1 MMTLSAIDQAL
12 DFALAGILFG
22 SVTWIAAAFSIFVV
36 THKRKQKRTSTLAAL
51 PAARVKPMLAP
62 ASVPLLQLE
71 SASVPLL
78 QAEPLQVEP
87 LQVEPGIE
95 IIIEQQT
102 PKVHSSQLHS
112 SQPPSVSAPA
122 PKTQKPTVQ
131 KLEIVCEPVNWKKWK
146 VADLRK
152 ASFAKSFGVRTRPI
166 GSKRNLPKADL
177 IAQYEQQLKRLT
189 KAADKEVGR
198 VESVA

>member
-12 DFALAGILFG
+12 DVALAGILFG

-78 QAEPLQVEP
+78 QPEPLQAEP
-87 LQVEPGIE
+87 SLE

-102 PKVHSSQLHS
+102 PRVRS
-112 SQPPSVSAPA
+112 SQPQSVATRA

-131 KLEIVCEPVNWKKWK
+131 RLEIVCEPVNWKKWK

-152 ASFAKSFGVRTRPI
+152 ASLAKSFGVRTRPI

-198 VESVA
+198 VENVA

>member
-1 MMTLSAIDQAL
+1 MTLSAIDQAL
-12 DFALAGILFG
+12 DVALAGILFG

-78 QAEPLQVEP
+78 QPEPLQAEP
-87 LQVEPGIE
+87 SLE

-102 PKVHSSQLHS
+102 PRVRS
-112 SQPPSVSAPA
+112 SQPQSVATRV

-131 KLEIVCEPVNWKKWK
+131 RLEIVCEPVNWKKWK

-152 ASFAKSFGVRTRPI
+152 ASLAKSFGVRTRPI